1 MYDEIKNVIIKIKN
15 KDNTQK
21 NQAIAIKKLNPII
34 RKYAFK
40 HSKRFGLDIND
51 YISVGNLGLLKAIE
65 KYKPSEDPTFHNFFI
80 LIKRFIKN
88 YMFDYT
94 IRNRSCVR
102 YIRTQQQ
109 KNDFRINKISD
120 LEVIPFH
127 YITESDESNYIND
140 NDIRLTPED
149 KYINNETIVECQ
161 NIFNN
166 LDLSIKYKNILKS
179 WFETDNIVT
188 TANQIGVTR
197 QYVSLIIQN
206 VKNKILKTIT
216 TL

>member
-1 MYDEIKNVIIKIKN
+1 MYDEIKNLIIKIKN
-15 KDNTQK
+15 NNNTQK
-21 NQAIAIKKLNPII
+21 NLTVVIKKLNPII

-40 HSKRFGLDIND
+40 HSKRFGLDMDD
-51 YISVGNLGLLKAIE
+51 YTSVGNLALLKAIE
-65 KYKPSEDPTFHNFFI
+65 NYKPSEDPTFHNFFI
-80 LIKRFIKN
+80 LVKRYVKT

-102 YIRTQQQ
+102 YVRTQQQ

-127 YITESDESNYIND
+127 YFTESDEHGFITDNNLCLTPEENYIN
-140 NDIRLTPED
+140 
-149 KYINNETIVECQ
+149 KETIVESE
-161 NIFNN
+161 NIFKKLN
-166 LDLSIKYKNILKS
+166 LSVKYTNILKS

-197 QYVSLIIQN
+197 QYVSLVIQS
-206 VKNKILKTIT
+206 VKDKLSKQSFM
-216 TL
+216 L